1 MLSAPWRV
9 DAAAQ
14 VRICP
19 YAPVPTR
26 FLLLGEAPVVK
37 EADVTAAHTYTVIP
51 RIPDRLKDLI
61 RIAKNYWWSW
71 DPEAVDLFRRL
82 EPRQLL
88 WEKCY
93 ANPIRML
100 GLVSQERLAELTADD
115 GFLAHMDRVA
125 MRLSSYM
132 RGGTWFTQ
140 TYPESTLS
148 VAYFCAEFGIVEG
161 LRVYSGGLGILRAFK
176 SITRLPMP
184 RKSWSTS

>member
-1 MLSAPWRV
+1 MEGGCGSPGAHLP
-9 DAAAQ
+9 
-14 VRICP
+14 IH
-19 YAPVPTR
+19 PVPPWL
-26 FLLLGEAPVVK
+26 LLLGEAPAVK

-51 RIPDRLKDLI
+51 RIPDRLKDLL

-132 RGGTWFTQ
+132 RGGR
-140 TYPESTLS
+140 
-148 VAYFCAEFGIVEG
+148 G
-161 LRVYSGGLGILRAFK
+161 LRRRTPSPRCRWPTSARSSASSRGCACIPAGWGSWPGI
-176 SITRLPMP
+176 T
-184 RKSWSTS
+184 